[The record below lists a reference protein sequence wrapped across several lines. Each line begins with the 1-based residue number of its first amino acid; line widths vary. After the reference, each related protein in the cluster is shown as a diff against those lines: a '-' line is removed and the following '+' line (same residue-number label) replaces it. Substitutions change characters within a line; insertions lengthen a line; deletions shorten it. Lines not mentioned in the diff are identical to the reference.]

1 MTWFRRKPPA
11 RQPHPDARIE
21 AELQRV
27 LALQRSAARTEAVID
42 RLNSEAGKM
51 DTYARKHPHLYGSAE
66 GSSARAQELRDE
78 AAEQEERVAKLHDEI
93 AKRLE
98 ALGED
103 ALWLGGGS

>member
-1 MTWFRRKPPA
+1 MSWFRRKPPA
-11 RQPHPDARIE
+11 RQPHPDSRIE

-27 LALQRSAARTEAVID
+27 LALQRAAARTEAVVAG
-42 RLNSEAGKM
+42 LNSEAAKM
-51 DTYARKHPHLYGSAE
+51 DAFARRNAHSYDAAGY
-66 GSSARAQELRDE
+66 SSVRARELRNQ
-78 AAEQEERVAKLHDEI
+78 AAEQEERVSKLHDEI